1 MEFSSNRMQLIERY
15 YNHDLNDEELAFF
28 NQQLIKDSKF
38 AEEVKQLKF
47 IFKGIDKARSFKIKQ
62 ELVEIERDIQ
72 ESKLVAGSV
81 RTFVKK
87 YSSATML
94 SMVVVVIVFLT
105 TRINFDVNN
114 ELLYAEYFKP
124 YPNIIA
130 ATTRSVEL
138 QNTAVYKAMS
148 QYDSA
153 QYGKAVSQFEVL
165 LEETELENEI
175 LFYKSNALLSDGL
188 YEEAKIELI
197 QMDEFGSFKNQRKWY
212 LALTLVQLGELEEA
226 KVLLDEIKQDG
237 NSYAFDANEL
247 LGKLFSK

>member
-15 YNHDLNDEELAFF
+15 YNQDLNYEELAFF

-38 AEEVKQLKF
+38 AEEVNQLKF
-47 IFKGIDKARSFKIKQ
+47 VFEGIDRARSYKLKQ
-62 ELVEIERDIQ
+62 EFIEIENQ
-72 ESKLVAGSV
+72 VSKVETASILS
-81 RTFVKK
+81 FFKK
-87 YSSATML
+87 HSYATVLSS
-94 SMVVVVIVFLT
+94 VVVAFLLIT
-105 TRINFDVNN
+105 TVINFDVDN

-130 ATTRSVEL
+130 PTTRSVEL
-138 QNTAVYKAMS
+138 QNTAVYKAMI

-165 LEETELENEI
+165 LEGTELENEI
-175 LFYKSNALLSDGL
+175 AFYKSIALLSDGL

-212 LALTLVQLGELEEA
+212 LALTFVQLGELEEA
-226 KVLLDEIKQDG
+226 KVLLEEIEHDG
-237 NSYAFDANEL
+237 TSYSFDAKEL
-247 LGKLFSK
+247 SEKLFSK